1 MYFILEIIIFIARLF
16 SDRQPEAIYQEQSE
30 QEKKPDDAKTNHLG
44 SAKVPEVI
52 ILFTIAVADMVAC
65 GKVNNQASSTPNNSE
80 RHYRQ
85 S

>member
-16 SDRQPEAIYQEQSE
+16 PDRQPEAIRQEQNE
-30 QEKKPDDAKTNHLG
+30 QERKPDDAGTNHLG

-52 ILFTIAVADMVAC
+52 ILSTVAVADMVAC
-65 GKVNNQASSTPNNSE
+65 GKVNNQASSRPKNSE